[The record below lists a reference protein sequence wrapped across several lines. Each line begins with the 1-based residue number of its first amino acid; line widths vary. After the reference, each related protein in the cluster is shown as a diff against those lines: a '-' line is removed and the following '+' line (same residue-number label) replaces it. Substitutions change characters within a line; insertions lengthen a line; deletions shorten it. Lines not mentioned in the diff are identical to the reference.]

1 LVFIRVLSTTIDL
14 FQFVEKIFNALKKD
28 KYKKLRYLLRLIPIQ
43 KVCQATNE
51 DLKKNMLSLIQQ
63 HLQPNDTFCVR
74 FKKRNNNVLSEK
86 GATIKE
92 IAALID
98 KDHKA
103 DLKNPNLTL
112 IIEVIKSAACLTIIR
127 DAPKWKHFNLAA
139 HQK

>member
-1 LVFIRVLSTTIDL
+1 
-14 FQFVEKIFNALKKD
+14 
-28 KYKKLRYLLRLIPIQ
+28 LRLIPIQ

-63 HLQPNDTFCVR
+63 HLQPNDTFCIR

-86 GATIKE
+86 DSTIKE

-103 DLKNPNLTL
+103 DLKNPHLT
-112 IIEVIKSAACLTIIR
+112 IVIEVIKSAACLSIIR
-127 DAPKWKHFNLAA
+127 DASKWKTSTSPLTKNKYSL
-139 HQK
+139 